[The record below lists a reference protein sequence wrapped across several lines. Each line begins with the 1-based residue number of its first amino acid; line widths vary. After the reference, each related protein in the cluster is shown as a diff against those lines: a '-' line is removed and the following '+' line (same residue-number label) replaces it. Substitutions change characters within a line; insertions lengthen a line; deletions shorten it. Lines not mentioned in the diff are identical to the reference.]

1 MNYRILTLLCLTG
14 AFFSC
19 GNRGNG
25 VTESLQQPVLFVS
38 LPDGCPTP
46 DGMAEDADGNLVLA
60 CPNYA
65 RPELPG
71 CLMKITRDGNVTK
84 WFDVPV
90 HPATG
95 VARPMG
101 IAFDDTGALYI
112 CDNQGWSDAPD
123 LQGHGR
129 VLKLTFD
136 SEGNIA
142 DTITVA
148 DGMEHPNGVRV
159 RDGKLYVTQSSLS
172 SIPSEKLVS
181 GIYRFDCNDR
191 DIMVTNTLADSNLIT
206 TVVTQNPEVQYGLDG
221 LVFDN
226 EGNLYAGNFGDAAI
240 HRITFAPDGSVADN
254 SVWACDT
261 TVLKSTDGLCIDGQ
275 GNIYVADFSSNA
287 IAVVTPDRKISLL
300 AKSGDCDG
308 ADGGLDQPGE
318 PFVWGDSL
326 IVSCFDLVTGPDKVN
341 TGHDRPYTLTRL
353 NLYKN
358 GDK

>member
-1 MNYRILTLLCLTG
+1 MKYRLLTLLCLAG
-14 AFFSC
+14 ALVSC
-19 GNRGNG
+19 GNRGG
-25 VTESLQQPVLFVS
+25 GGDTLQQPQLFVA

-46 DGMAEDADGNLVLA
+46 DGMAEDVGGNLVLA

-71 CLMKITRDGNVTK
+71 CIMKITREGKVAK

-90 HPATG
+90 HPVTG

-101 IAFDDTGALYI
+101 IAFDGDGALYI
-112 CDNQGWSDAPD
+112 CDNQGWSGAPE

-136 SEGNIA
+136 SEGNIS
-142 DTITVA
+142 DTITIA

-172 SIPSEKLVS
+172 AIPSDKLVS

-191 DIMVTNTLADSNLIT
+191 DITVTNTLADSNLIT
-206 TVVTQNPEVQYGLDG
+206 TVVTHNPAVQYGLDG
-221 LVFDN
+221 LVFDH

-240 HRITFAPDGSVADN
+240 HRITFDSDGNVADN

-261 TVLKSTDGLCIDGQ
+261 TVLKSTDGLCIDSE
-275 GNIYVADFSSNA
+275 GNIYVADFSANA
-287 IAVVTPDRKISLL
+287 IAVVTHDAVIRLL
-300 AKSGDCDG
+300 AKSDDCTG
-308 ADGGLDQPGE
+308 EDGGLDQPGE
-318 PFVWGDSL
+318 PFIWGDSL

-341 TGHDRPYTLTRL
+341 TGHDAPYTLTRL
-353 NLYKN
+353 SLYHGNK
-358 GDK
+358 